1 MSETNQTEGTIEPQE
16 AEVVVETVPD
26 VEPGQAT
33 ADNFGDVLG
42 I

>member
-1 MSETNQTEGTIEPQE
+1 MSEQNEQVILEGEVITEEVQIELPE
-16 AEVVVETVPD
+16 LT
-26 VEPGQAT
+26 PGQAT